1 MKLLLPVI
9 LLLDV
14 ILCQSHHAIK
24 ILMSR
29 ETTKYNAHKICGFK
43 HMQSVVNA
51 FKGHMAMP
59 IKSKHLFCK
68 HCNHDDYY
76 RMKYIQQ
83 TVGSDSDVEAIMNEV
98 MDVTSALDII
108 CPEWDETLRALNADE
123 TMKWVA
129 SRKVLNAMPHCVAL
143 TEGLILDYGKQGNVD
158 KMKLMTHVVAVLKDP
173 KLRLGWA
180 AIEADFKSQDECYL
194 NSCFRVVNAL
204 TYFKPEVCSHGS
216 FSGVLTKIC
225 PEACSKVE
233 RRLVE
238 TGINDCCDDCLGD
251 ISGLNETEKDLIDV
265 HPFKSW
271 KEII

>member
-59 IKSKHLFCK
+59 IQSKHLFCK

-108 CPEWDETLRALNADE
+108 AQN
-123 TMKWVA
+123 
-129 SRKVLNAMPHCVAL
+129 
-143 TEGLILDYGKQGNVD
+143 G
-158 KMKLMTHVVAVLKDP
+158 
-173 KLRLGWA
+173 
-180 AIEADFKSQDECYL
+180 
-194 NSCFRVVNAL
+194 
-204 TYFKPEVCSHGS
+204 
-216 FSGVLTKIC
+216 TKRC
-225 PEACSKVE
+225 EQWTQTK
-233 RRLVE
+233 R
-238 TGINDCCDDCLGD
+238 
-251 ISGLNETEKDLIDV
+251 
-265 HPFKSW
+265 
-271 KEII
+271 

>member
-1 MKLLLPVI
+1 MKILFATI

-14 ILCQSHHAIK
+14 LLVYSHHAIK

-29 ETTKYNAHKICGFK
+29 ETTKYNFHKICGFK

-51 FKGHMAMP
+51 FKGHAAMT
-59 IKSKHLFCK
+59 IRNKRVFCK
-68 HCNHDDYY
+68 HCGKRNEYKV
-76 RMKYIQQ
+76 KY
-83 TVGSDSDVEAIMNEV
+83 THHPVGSDSDVQAIMNEV
-98 MDVTSALDII
+98 MEVTSALDII
-108 CPEWDETLRALNADE
+108 CPEWDETLRAMDADE

-129 SRKVLNAMPHCVAL
+129 ARKEMNAMPQCIAL
-143 TEGLILDYGKQGNVD
+143 SENLILDYGKQGKVD
-158 KMKLMTHVVAVLKDP
+158 RMRLMTHVAAVLKDP

-216 FSGVLTKIC
+216 FSSVLENIC

-238 TGINDCCDDCLGD
+238 TGINDCCDDCFGD
-251 ISGLNETEKDLIDV
+251 ISGLNESEKDLIDI

>member
-1 MKLLLPVI
+1 
-9 LLLDV
+9 
-14 ILCQSHHAIK
+14 
-24 ILMSR
+24 
-29 ETTKYNAHKICGFK
+29 
-43 HMQSVVNA
+43 
-51 FKGHMAMP
+51 
-59 IKSKHLFCK
+59 
-68 HCNHDDYY
+68 
-76 RMKYIQQ
+76 
-83 TVGSDSDVEAIMNEV
+83 
-98 MDVTSALDII
+98 
-108 CPEWDETLRALNADE
+108 
-123 TMKWVA
+123 
-129 SRKVLNAMPHCVAL
+129 MPHCVAL

-158 KMKLMTHVVAVLKDP
+158 KMRLMTHVVAVLKDP

-216 FSGVLTKIC
+216 FSGVLTRIC

-238 TGINDCCDDCLGD
+238 TGINDCCGDCLGD